1 MSRFFFAVLCFA
13 VLFPVNGEACELDD
27 CTLADKLHQV
37 HIESQAQLP
46 SDQWSWMNH
55 ELAVARN
62 ALSHGRRA
70 FALEIVH
77 SLHAA
82 LEAQGK
88 ALVQVRGSNAVMDL
102 QDSLQELVHQADG
115 IPLVQLRIDPGHEP
129 S

>member
-1 MSRFFFAVLCFA
+1 MSRSFLILLFGAVI
-13 VLFPVNGEACELDD
+13 PVNGQACELDD
-27 CTLADKLHQV
+27 CSLSDKLHQV
-37 HIESQAQLP
+37 HLASLAQP
-46 SDQWSWMNH
+46 PNDQWSWMNH

-62 ALSHGRRA
+62 ALAHGRRA

-88 ALVQVRGSNAVMDL
+88 ALVQARGSDAVLDL

-115 IPLVQLRIDPGHEP
+115 IPLVQLRTGPDNEP